1 VAALKPSNT
10 SIPLVV
16 SLVEGLKP
24 GLKCV
29 QEFTVGE
36 EHTASHVGSGTV
48 RVLSTPSM
56 IAFMEIASL
65 NCVQRMLG
73 KDETT
78 VGTMV
83 CVKHL
88 APAPV
93 GATVR
98 VETELVRVEG
108 RRLLFHVKA
117 WWGDT
122 LIGEGEHE
130 RYIVNVE
137 RFLAKV
143 RRAIE
148 EGSGKR

>member
-1 VAALKPSNT
+1 MEA
-10 SIPLVV
+10 
-16 SLVEGLKP
+16 LKP
-24 GLKCV
+24 GLRCT

-65 NCVQRMLG
+65 NCVQKHLPQG
-73 KDETT
+73 ETT

-93 GATVR
+93 GAKVK
-98 VETELVRVEG
+98 VETELVKVEG
-108 RRLLFHVKA
+108 RRLLFRVRA
-117 WWGDT
+117 WWGET

-130 RYIVNVE
+130 RYIVNTAK
-137 RFLAKV
+137 FLEKV
-143 RRAIE
+143 QKMIAQKTRASQ
-148 EGSGKR
+148 G

>member
-1 VAALKPSNT
+1 LSF
-10 SIPLVV
+10 
-16 SLVEGLKP
+16 SLVARLSEQLKP
-24 GLKCV
+24 GLKCT

-36 EHTASHVGSGTV
+36 EHTASHVGSGSV

-56 IAFMEIASL
+56 IAFMERASL
-65 NCVQRMLG
+65 ECVQKHLPEG
-73 KDETT
+73 ETT

-93 GATVR
+93 GATIR
-98 VETELVRVEG
+98 VETELVSVEG
-108 RRLLFHVKA
+108 RRLRFRVRA
-117 WWGDT
+117 YWGET

-137 RFLAKV
+137 RFLQKV
-143 RRAIE
+143 QKMLAQQGR
-148 EGSGKR
+148 

>member
-1 VAALKPSNT
+1 
-10 SIPLVV
+10 LVV
-16 SLVEGLKP
+16 GLSEQLKP

-56 IAFMEIASL
+56 IAFMEKASL
-65 NCVQRMLG
+65 DCVQKLLPQG
-73 KDETT
+73 ETT

-93 GATVR
+93 GAKIR
-98 VETELVRVEG
+98 VETELISVEG
-108 RRLLFHVKA
+108 RRLRFRVRA
-117 WWGDT
+117 FWGET

-130 RYIVNVE
+130 RYIVNAE
-137 RFLAKV
+137 KFLQKV
-143 RRAIE
+143 RKMI
-148 EGSGKR
+148 SQQKQPS

>member
-1 VAALKPSNT
+1 MG
-10 SIPLVV
+10 
-16 SLVEGLKP
+16 VEALKP
-24 GLKCV
+24 GLRCT

-65 NCVQRMLG
+65 NCVQKHLPQG
-73 KDETT
+73 ETT

-93 GATVR
+93 GAKVK
-98 VETELVRVEG
+98 VETELVKVEG
-108 RRLLFHVKA
+108 RRLLFRVRA
-117 WWGDT
+117 WWGET

-130 RYIVNVE
+130 RYIVNTAK
-137 RFLAKV
+137 FLEKV
-143 RRAIE
+143 QKMIAQKTRASQ
-148 EGSGKR
+148 G